1 MSVYFPR
8 SPTSLGREKE
18 LHGLFM
24 LRRRYIIWIGL
35 SAIIALLLFNLWSQY
50 RSLTELQTTSPLA
63 RQASWRN
70 RLSDVAAD
78 LQDFYRERATA
89 TLNVSPS
96 TIVPEKMDDAVEIAF
111 RDAPADGV
119 KRYFLSSPF
128 SSRPGVVKVTL
139 YDPATRTKVDERT
152 PDHWAAFSASSA
164 FFSLIL
170 RDASVDPQQF
180 VFGEDDPDNRVI
192 AMPIVDASSR
202 AVGVAGMIVDTKHFR
217 KSVLPEALPVA
228 LRNHFTEDELDEM
241 TFAVF
246 NERNEVVASTC
257 KDSDGS
263 TDVWVPMQLAF
274 SKWRLGAKS
283 LGLPQD
289 QLAAQNFALNFSLT
303 IFNTLAL
310 ALGIGFALRAASKE
324 MKISQMKSDFV
335 SNVSHE
341 LRTPLSSIRVLG
353 EFLRSG
359 REIEPEKLRK
369 YGEFI
374 ETESARLAKLISN
387 ILDFAKIES
396 GQRSYE
402 FREGQIEDV
411 VHEAL
416 RVYEVRLQQ
425 RGFAVDVDLPA
436 APLPPIALDPDAVT
450 QALSNLID
458 NAIKYSGNSRQIRI
472 RVWREMASVLVS
484 VTDFGVGIPGDELR
498 KIFERFHRV
507 STGLV
512 HDVKGSGLGL
522 SLVKHI
528 VEAHGGTITVTSDV
542 GRGSTFTLQ
551 FPATPDVDEA
561 GAAESGA
568 IEGLPA

>member
-1 MSVYFPR
+1 MF
-8 SPTSLGREKE
+8 
-18 LHGLFM
+18 
-24 LRRRYIIWIGL
+24 RRRYIVWIGL
-35 SAIIALLLFNLWSQY
+35 SAIVVLLLFNLWSQY

-70 RLSDVAAD
+70 RLADVAFD
-78 LQDFYRERATA
+78 LQDFYRQRASA
-89 TLNVSPS
+89 TLSVSPS
-96 TIVPEKMDDAVEIAF
+96 AIIPDNWDDAVEVAF
-111 RDAPADGV
+111 RDAPAEGV
-119 KRYFLSSPF
+119 KRYFLSSPV
-128 SSRPGVVKVTL
+128 SSRPGIVKVTL
-139 YDPATRTKVDERT
+139 YDPATRTKVDDRT

-170 RDASVDPQQF
+170 RDASVDPQQL

-192 AMPIVDASSR
+192 AMPIVDSSSR
-202 AVGVAGMIVDTKHFR
+202 AVGVAGMIVDTAHF
-217 KSVLPEALPVA
+217 KTAVLPAELKED
-228 LRNHFTEDELDEM
+228 LRRHFSEDELAEM
-241 TFAVF
+241 AFAVF
-246 NERNEVVASTC
+246 DERNEVVASNC
-257 KDSDGS
+257 GEPIGNC
-263 TDVWVPMQLAF
+263 DVWVPMQFAF
-274 SKWRLGAKS
+274 SKWRLGARS
-283 LGLPQD
+283 LGLPQE
-289 QLAAQNFALNFSLT
+289 QLAAQNFAVNFSLT
-303 IFNTLAL
+303 ILNTLAL
-310 ALGIGFALRAASKE
+310 AVGIGFALRAASKE

-387 ILDFAKIES
+387 ILDFANIES
-396 GQRSYE
+396 GQRSYDL
-402 FREGQIEDV
+402 RVGRIEDV

-425 RGFAVDVDLPA
+425 RGFAVDVDMPASPLPA
-436 APLPPIALDPDAVT
+436 VSIDPDALT

-458 NAIKYSGNSRQIRI
+458 NAIKYSGESRQLRI
-472 RVWREMASVLVS
+472 RAWHEAGSVRVS

-551 FPATPDVDEA
+551 FPAVPDVDAA
-561 GAAESGA
+561 GAADSGA